1 MEILCR
7 EGNGKEII
15 VSRYHSINRTWQMKM
30 TMLFSGYFHHFL
42 PCSFVPYLKH
52 WLRRVPGPL
61 PVSLSAPQW
70 EGLRRPW
77 RWGRWCWRS
86 SWHRRGSSRSLFAN
100 SLGEKRY
107 AAADGRR
114 YQQQRG
120 SGGAA
125 VADDALSQN
134 SSKVGEGKFFLNKN
148 STQEIHM
155 FSNISSLISSFSINV
170 LEVIF
175 HRVFTFDGTIL
186 PLALALEDVSPFQIP
201 VRPFKLSFRE
211 VWCLSHATL
220 SKSKP
225 HVDFYVSSFLH

>member
-1 MEILCR
+1 MFR
-7 EGNGKEII
+7 D
-15 VSRYHSINRTWQMKM
+15 HSPSVYQ
-30 TMLFSGYFHHFL
+30 H
-42 PCSFVPYLKH
+42 PYERGLED
-52 WLRRVPGPL
+52 LEDEEDDVDDPL
-61 PVSLSAPQW
+61 GTVEVL
-70 EGLRRPW
+70 LD
-77 RWGRWCWRS
+77 
-86 SWHRRGSSRSLFAN
+86 RSLQIRSVKNAT
-100 SLGEKRY
+100 LLLT
-107 AAADGRR
+107 ADCTS
-114 YQQQRG
+114 G